1 MKVLVLYE
9 EALLSTAQMDGGVY
23 SLAMLSALNCGLY
36 QQVPRIADRARKEG
50 ISLTEASCMYYLLYT
65 GVLVLSCF
73 MWSGALDRQ
82 LWYSSIIFYSIT
94 SIAYNQPPYWYLIC
108 PLLNKSYQ
116 IYLPMYVRTY
126 SKSRQTNSSNRTSW
140 SHAARGRWT
149 KHGSIDVS
157 YK

>member
-1 MKVLVLYE
+1 MSSDH
-9 EALLSTAQMDGGVY
+9 AGGGASSERYFICGCDCRYVRLRFRDMREGWGY
-23 SLAMLSALNCGLY
+23 SYRGSRLG
-36 QQVPRIADRARKEG
+36 QAD
-50 ISLTEASCMYYLLYT
+50 YLLYT

>member
-108 PLLNKSYQ
+108 PLLNIYIHNLYPRACRHHPHTVSIWGWRRYVNICEYMWIYVNICESY
-116 IYLPMYVRTY
+116 YDL
-126 SKSRQTNSSNRTSW
+126 
-140 SHAARGRWT
+140 
-149 KHGSIDVS
+149 
-157 YK
+157 